1 VDYIK
6 YKQIEE
12 DLADFFRVCH
22 SKHYTAKSA
31 LIRPGDSADTLYY
44 LREGSVTIVMENE
57 DGEELI
63 VAHLNQG
70 DFIGEIGLFS
80 ETVDRTVTVR
90 AKTDCRTEEI
100 TYQQVKSL
108 SHTTLKDCYP
118 SLLTL
123 LAENMAK
130 RLLSTT
136 RKASELAFLDVTGR
150 VAAALKELSAQPDA
164 MKHEEGTQI
173 KATRQEISR
182 MVGCSREMAGRVLR
196 TLQDQGLVWAR
207 GKTMIIYDEEHR
219 KPSIVPVG

>member
-1 VDYIK
+1 
-6 YKQIEE
+6 
-12 DLADFFRVCH
+12 
-22 SKHYTAKSA
+22 
-31 LIRPGDSADTLYY
+31 
-44 LREGSVTIVMENE
+44 
-57 DGEELI
+57 
-63 VAHLNQG
+63 
-70 DFIGEIGLFS
+70 
-80 ETVDRTVTVR
+80 
-90 AKTDCRTEEI
+90 
-100 TYQQVKSL
+100 
-108 SHTTLKDCYP
+108 
-118 SLLTL
+118 
-123 LAENMAK
+123 MAK

-219 KPSIVPVG
+219 KPSIVPEG